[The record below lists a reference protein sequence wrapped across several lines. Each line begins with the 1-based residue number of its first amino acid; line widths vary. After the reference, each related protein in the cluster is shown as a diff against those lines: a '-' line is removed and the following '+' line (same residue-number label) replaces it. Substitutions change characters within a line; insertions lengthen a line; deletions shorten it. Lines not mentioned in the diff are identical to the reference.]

1 MVKLNKNGV
10 NAAIKAHILSD
21 EQMREAGF
29 NNNRNEGWYYCK
41 SLGNDITFN
50 VFIPLDGS
58 DISIDVL
65 DENFLQPYD
74 YQMILETKENPPQFA
89 FDIAEK
95 AEREM
100 EWLQTFGILSGHV
113 KGEYI

>member
-29 NNNRNEGWYYCK
+29 SNNRNEGWYYCK

-50 VFIPLDGS
+50 VFIPLGGS

-74 YQMILETKENPPQFA
+74 YQMILETKENPP
-89 FDIAEK
+89 
-95 AEREM
+95 
-100 EWLQTFGILSGHV
+100 
-113 KGEYI
+113 

>member
-21 EQMREAGF
+21 EQIREARF
-29 NNNRNEGWYYCK
+29 SNNRNEGWYYCK
-41 SLGNDITFN
+41 SLGNNITFN

-65 DENFLQPYD
+65 DENFL
-74 YQMILETKENPPQFA
+74 
-89 FDIAEK
+89 
-95 AEREM
+95 
-100 EWLQTFGILSGHV
+100 
-113 KGEYI
+113 